1 VRGGFFLFYFIYF
14 KTLPSSPRRRK
25 REGEKNNK
33 IIKKSHFVKKKR
45 TEDDGKGRRKIHQ
58 HTFLPPPLP
67 TGSESLLCVCA
78 CTTLS
83 LIVLT
88 EDQGRAKAFLTG
100 RRGERNS
107 LPQTSR
113 VLAWCCPRIMGESV
127 REGERGGKKKPKK
140 GLFPPL
146 PNYCHSNPISQ
157 KKKKLRRE
165 LCGISKRA
173 QVFPT

>member
-1 VRGGFFLFYFIYF
+1 VKKKKNR
-14 KTLPSSPRRRK
+14 RRRK
-25 REGEKNNK
+25 KEEERYTNTLSSPPAPNWIGE
-33 IIKKSHFVKKKR
+33 FVV
-45 TEDDGKGRRKIHQ
+45 
-58 HTFLPPPLP
+58 
-67 TGSESLLCVCA
+67 CVCA

-127 REGERGGKKKPKK
+127 REGERGGKK
-140 GLFPPL
+140 
-146 PNYCHSNPISQ
+146 SQ
-157 KKKKLRRE
+157 KKVFSPLCPTTVTRIPYRKKKRNWEENFAGYRSGHKFSPLDPPSPLLFHSSSWKGER
-165 LCGISKRA
+165 GKKKIS
-173 QVFPT
+173 